1 MENFLVYV
9 LWVKLFVVSIYIF
22 YTIKG
27 PSIWDRLLGMN
38 LIVAKTIMLIA
49 VFASISGMTFLLE
62 FAIIYTLFG
71 FIGTIFIALFLS
83 KHRLGK
89 IRRDE
94 KAINQIKQGDA
105 SPAEAAEPIGEVVP
119 QPKGGE
125 A

>member
-1 MENFLVYV
+1 MENFLMYV
-9 LWVKLFVVSIYIF
+9 LWIKLLVVMIYIF

-49 VFASISGMTFLLE
+49 VFASITGMTFLLD

-71 FIGTIFIALFLS
+71 FIGTIFIAMFLS

-89 IRRDE
+89 IRKVRTPEKEKDE
-94 KAINQIKQGDA
+94 TEIGSIT
-105 SPAEAAEPIGEVVP
+105 PATELP
-119 QPKGGE
+119 QTEGGE
-125 A
+125 L